1 VIISEEQIQAIVRRI
16 VEGYQP
22 DRIILFGSYAYG
34 TPTEDSD
41 LDLLVIKADDSRRK
55 IDRIVEISGLAHNVP
70 DAPAMDILV
79 LNSLEEE
86 RARQIRFIVEH
97 KALRDGRELYAAA

>member
-1 VIISEEQIQAIVRRI
+1 MITEEQIQAVVRRI
-16 VEGYQP
+16 VEGYAP

-34 TPTEDSD
+34 VPNEDSD
-41 LDLLVIKADDSRRK
+41 LDLLVIKASDGRRK
-55 IDRIVEISGLAHNVP
+55 IDRIVEISGFAHSLP

-79 LNSLEEE
+79 LNSAEEA

-97 KALRDGRELYAAA
+97 KALRDGLQLYAAA

>member
-1 VIISEEQIQAIVRRI
+1 MITEEQIQAVVQRI
-16 VEGYQP
+16 VAGYAP

-41 LDLLVIKADDSRRK
+41 LDLLVVKAGDARRK
-55 IDRIVEISGLAHNVP
+55 IERMMEIGRLAHSGPN
-70 DAPAMDILV
+70 APAMDILV
-79 LNSLEEE
+79 LNAAEEK

>member
-1 VIISEEQIQAIVRRI
+1 MITEAQIQAVVQRI
-16 VEGYQP
+16 VEGYAP

-41 LDLLVIKADDSRRK
+41 LDLLVLKAGDARR
-55 IDRIVEISGLAHNVP
+55 RIERVMEVGRFARCGP

-79 LNSLEEE
+79 LNSAEEE
-86 RARQIRFIVEH
+86 RARQIRFMVEH
-97 KALRDGRELYAAA
+97 QAMRDGRELYAAA

>member
-1 VIISEEQIQAIVRRI
+1 MITEAQIQAVVARI

-41 LDLLVIKADDSRRK
+41 LDLLIIKSGVGPERAERALAVRRLV
-55 IDRIVEISGLAHNVP
+55 RGP
-70 DAPAMDILV
+70 GTPAMDILV
-79 LNSLEEE
+79 RTPEETQ
-86 RARQIRFIVEH
+86 RAAAIRFSVEAQAVH
-97 KALRDGRELYAAA
+97 EGRVLYAAA

>member
-1 VIISEEQIQAIVRRI
+1 MITEEQIQAIVHRI
-16 VEGYQP
+16 VTGYQP

-41 LDLLVIKADDSRRK
+41 LDLLVIKAGDARRK
-55 IDRIVEISGLAHNVP
+55 IDRIVEISGLAHAIP

-79 LNSLEEE
+79 LNAAEEE